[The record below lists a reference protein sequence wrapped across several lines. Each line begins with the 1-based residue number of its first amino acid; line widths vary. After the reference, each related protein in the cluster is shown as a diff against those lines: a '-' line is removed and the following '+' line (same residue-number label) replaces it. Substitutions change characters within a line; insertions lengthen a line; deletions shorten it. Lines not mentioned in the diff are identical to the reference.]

1 MISVIMPTLNAAPHL
16 ARSLAPLVRPVAEG
30 FVREVI
36 ISDGG
41 STDDTRA
48 IADGVGAIVVEG
60 ASGRGRQLAAGA
72 AMARSQW
79 LLFLH
84 ADTALDDG
92 WGDEAMRFT
101 TRPENRESAA
111 AFRFAFDDDAPVA
124 KRAEWWV
131 AARNSLFKLPYGDQ
145 GLLISRA
152 LYDSLGGFRDLP
164 LMEDVDLVRRIGGAR
179 LRLLRTRAV
188 TSADKYRRDGY
199 LARSLRN
206 LWLVARYLMGADP
219 ANLAKSYE

>member
-1 MISVIMPTLNAAPHL
+1 MPTLNAALHL
-16 ARSLAPLVRPVAEG
+16 ARSLTPLVRPVADG
-30 FVREVI
+30 LVREVI

-41 STDDTRA
+41 SNDETRA
-48 IADGVGAIVVEG
+48 IADGVGATFIEG
-60 ASGRGRQLAAGA
+60 ASGRGRQVIAGA
-72 AMARSQW
+72 AVARSPW

-84 ADTALDDG
+84 ADTSLDDG
-92 WGDEAMRFT
+92 WGDEAAGFIARS
-101 TRPENRESAA
+101 ENRERAA
-111 AFRFAFDDDAPVA
+111 AFRFAFDDDACAA

-131 AARNSLFKLPYGDQ
+131 GLRSNLLKLPYGDQ

-179 LRLLRTRAV
+179 LALLRTRAV
-188 TSADKYRRDGY
+188 TSAEKYRRDGY
-199 LARSLRN
+199 GARARRN

-219 ANLAKSYE
+219 SDLAKYYD